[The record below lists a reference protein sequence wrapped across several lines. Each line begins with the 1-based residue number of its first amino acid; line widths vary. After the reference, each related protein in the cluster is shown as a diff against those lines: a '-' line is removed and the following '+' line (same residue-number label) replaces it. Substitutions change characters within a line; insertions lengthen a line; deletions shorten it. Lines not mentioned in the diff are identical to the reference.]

1 MAEKTERQKYIAKL
15 QGQLDK
21 AIAGENFHQTK
32 PGKLIV
38 DILRTDVTNF
48 TNDVLSD
55 KFIKDHDGYL
65 DARAKANYA
74 SSLLDRL
81 VKVANPVVQQQIRG
95 DIKAAVDEGKDE
107 EDDI

>member
-1 MAEKTERQKYIAKL
+1 MAELTERQKYIAKL

-21 AIAGENFHQTK
+21 AIAGENFHQSK

-38 DILRTDVTNF
+38 EILQHDVTAF

-55 KFIKDHDGYL
+55 KFVKDHDGYL

-74 SSLLDRL
+74 SSLLDRIT
-81 VKVANPVVQQQIRG
+81 KVADPKIQQQLRG
-95 DIKAAVDEGKDE
+95 DIKAAVDEGKEE